1 MDQDLTQ
8 ALDILLKFFP
18 LDLVMLS
25 ASQGILL
32 GFFAAGVGVT
42 LEFLFAPHGT
52 YAHAVRSAS
61 AAGADADRLEV
72 EAAVLEGDV
81 SAARL
86 QLQSLLNPV
95 GLLTNLGS
103 TGPPDVLADP
113 LHPPSTT

>member
-42 LEFLFAPHGT
+42 LEFLYAPHGT

-61 AAGADADRLEV
+61 AAGAEADRLEI
-72 EAAVLEGDV
+72 EAALLEGDV
-81 SAARL
+81 TAARL
-86 QLQSLLNPV
+86 QLRSLLDPTS
-95 GLLTNLGS
+95 LLTS
-103 TGPPDVLADP
+103 MDTTGPPSTLVDIF
-113 LHPPSTT
+113 HPPSTA